1 MYEKITSTE
10 QVLNTCKDLL
20 MNEGFDSINM
30 RRISEACHISLG
42 SLYNYFDS
50 KGSLIYQ
57 LTLNVFDDIFKL
69 DNVEKEKIDTI
80 SIDDIFKLDNV
91 EKEKIDTISK
101 AIKWLHDSFV
111 NGDKKYKHFISTHSS
126 IFSDKDKTDGRKMM
140 DKFLLHV
147 QEVLLNILE
156 KDKKVLPNKFT
167 SQKNKEK
174 FVEYLVR
181 ILKISL
187 VERVDDIDDICYFVD
202 QYLYN

>member
-57 LTLNVFDDIFKL
+57 LTLNVF
-69 DNVEKEKIDTI
+69 
-80 SIDDIFKLDNV
+80 DDIFKLDNV